1 MDGAEERIPV
11 SGAPQGAVLSPL
23 LSNVYLDPLDHLMAH
38 CGFDMVRYADDR
50 RGRIVLPRGRPND
63 RRTLCNC
70 LAETHRPRRVI
81 PCHSAEE
88 AERAQELV
96 RTWVT
101 DNGLTLH
108 PTKTQIVDSR
118 TESFSFL
125 GYDFLG
131 TKHWPRKKSLQK
143 LKDTLR
149 TKTRRT
155 SGGSLQWIIIDVNR
169 TLRGWFN
176 YFQHSTRR
184 SVYSDLDSWLR
195 MRLRSLLRRR
205 AGGRGVARDQ
215 TASFTW
221 PNAFFAA
228 RGLFSLATAHLAASQ
243 SSRR

>member
-11 SGAPQGAVLSPL
+11 SGAPQGAVVSPL
-23 LSNVYLDPLDHLMAH
+23 LSNVYLDPLDHLLAH
-38 CGFDMVRYADDR
+38 CGFGMVRYADDFM
-50 RGRIVLPRGRPND
+50 I
-63 RRTLCNC
+63 LC
-70 LAETHRPRRVI
+70 R
-81 PCHSAEE
+81 SAKD
-88 AERAQELV
+88 AERALEQV
-96 RTWVT
+96 RIWVT

-125 GYDFLG
+125 GYDFPG

-155 SGGSLQWIIIDVNR
+155 SGDSLQWVIIDVNR
-169 TLRGWFN
+169 TLCGWFN

-184 SVYSDLDSWLR
+184 SVYSDLDSWLH

-205 AGGRGVARDQ
+205 AGGRGDARDQ
-215 TASFTW
+215 NASFTR

-228 RGLFSLATAHLAASQ
+228 HGLFSLATAHHVASQ
-243 SSRR
+243 FSRR